1 VLDDPVQHIDD
12 FRALHL
18 VEVLSAIRQTGKQVI
33 CSVEDEDL
41 AALLARRLRPNVV
54 DDGGVLL
61 LSRTAD
67 GAIVTRER
75 PARMMNYILPVST
88 RIA

>member
-1 VLDDPVQHIDD
+1 MTLAIGETVG
-12 FRALHL
+12 RHL
-18 VEVLSAIRQTGKQVI
+18 VEVLSAIRQTGRQVI

-41 AALLARRLRPNVV
+41 AALLARRLRPSTA

-67 GAIVTRER
+67 GAIVASER
-75 PARMMNYILPVST
+75 PARMMNYIFPAST